1 MGGET
6 YYGYRDELPAE
17 VTESFARHGLP
28 VAETNV
34 ELIQGLFQDTIT
46 LDEPVALAHLDGDWY
61 ASTMT
66 CLTRIAPLLSVGG
79 RLVIDDYDTWS
90 GCRAAVDEYF
100 AGRGGFRFERRGRLH
115 IVRV

>member
-1 MGGET
+1 MT
-6 YYGYRDELPAE
+6 DA
-17 VTESFARHGLP
+17 FAHHGVP
-28 VAETNV
+28 IEANAI
-34 ELIQGLFQDTIT
+34 ELIRGRFEDTIT

-66 CLTRIAPLLSVGG
+66 CLTRIAPLLSRGG
-79 RLVIDDYDTWS
+79 RLVIDDYDAWS

-100 AGRGGFRFERRGRLH
+100 ADRPGYRFERRGRLH